1 MQSVR
6 SQSPVPPPIA
16 ELRAAL
22 NARFPGAIQTL
33 KPNNAESSPRKER
46 SAPSSSL
53 LAPLRQ
59 VEPLHLGKISE
70 VVGAPG
76 SGGCSL
82 VLKAIAA
89 SLHSTAD
96 ASVQSQRYASWID
109 LTESFYP
116 PAAASLGVPLERLI
130 LIRPSE
136 LTLALHAL
144 EIILR
149 GGSTHSVIL
158 DVPENTPPL
167 KLGTYH
173 RLKRRVRE
181 SGCGLCV
188 LTPHSIIP
196 TNHRI
201 VLDDH
206 LEMHK
211 YGRTA

>member
-6 SQSPVPPPIA
+6 SQRPIPPPIA

-53 LAPLRQ
+53 PAPLRQ
-59 VEPLHLGKISE
+59 AEPLHLGKISE

-82 VLKAIAA
+82 VLKAIAT

-167 KLGTYH
+167 SWGHITGSSEEF
-173 RLKRRVRE
+173 RRVVV
-181 SGCGLCV
+181 GYAYL
-188 LTPHSIIP
+188 LHSIIP